1 MRAAGRTGLCVDI
14 SLRARVRAGDP
25 AAFGQ
30 IFDAYARVV
39 YRHAVRW
46 TGDWAAAEDVVSL
59 TFLEAWRLRKK
70 LRPGGESLQP
80 WLLGIAT
87 NVLRNT
93 ARAARRH
100 QKALIQLPLREA
112 MPDFAEELVGRL
124 ADTEQLAAA
133 KAALERLRPAEREV
147 FALCVWS
154 GLEHAAVAEA
164 LGVPVGTV
172 RSRLSRARSR
182 LRQLTEQELARVPE
196 NMQRDSTSGQ
206 IPGDRASAVRS
217 KQEKNR

>member
-1 MRAAGRTGLCVDI
+1 MC
-14 SLRARVRAGDP
+14 
-25 AAFGQ
+25 
-30 IFDAYARVV
+30 
-39 YRHAVRW
+39 RHAVRW

-70 LRPGGESLQP
+70 LRPGGESIRP
-80 WLLGIAT
+80 WVLGIAT

-93 ARAARRH
+93 TRTARRH
-100 QKALIQLPLREA
+100 QKGLAQLPLHETV
-112 MPDFAEELVGRL
+112 PDFAEELVGRL
-124 ADTEQLAAA
+124 AATEQLAAA

-172 RSRLSRARSR
+172 RSGLSRARSC
-182 LRQLTEQELARVPE
+182 LRQLTEQELARVSK
-196 NMQRDSTSGQ
+196 NMQRDFGSGQ

>member
-1 MRAAGRTGLCVDI
+1 MEL
-14 SLRARVRAGDP
+14 SLRARVRAGDS

-30 IFDAYARVV
+30 IFDEHAQVV
-39 YRHAVRW
+39 YKHAVHW

-70 LRPGGESLQP
+70 LRPGGEILRP

-87 NVLRNT
+87 NVLHNT

-100 QKALIQLPLREA
+100 QRALTQLPAREA
-112 MPDFAEELVGRL
+112 VPDFAEELVGRP
-124 ADTEQLAAA
+124 AATEQLAAA

-154 GLEHAAVAEA
+154 GLERAAVAEA
-164 LGVPVGTV
+164 LEVPVGTV

-182 LRQLTEQELARVPE
+182 LRELTEQELAGVPS
-196 NMQRDSTSGQ
+196 NVQREPGSGQ
-206 IPGDRASAVRS
+206 IPGDRTPAVGS
-217 KQEKNR
+217 IQEKNR